1 MFHCNFSLP
10 SQETLSTLRFADR
23 AKAIK
28 TKAVVNESPT
38 EKIIRE
44 LREENA
50 QLLAKLKAATG
61 DPAAMAALL
70 AEAGGGEAEKEEDE
84 DEGKK
89 KFDEEEVEAMKKQM
103 EDELKRNQEEMEKM
117 KGD

>member
-1 MFHCNFSLP
+1 M
-10 SQETLSTLRFADR
+10 
-23 AKAIK
+23 
-28 TKAVVNESPT
+28 VNESPT

-61 DPAAMAALL
+61 DPAAMAKLL
-70 AEAGGGEAEKEEDE
+70 AEVDGEGEKEEDE
-84 DEGKK
+84 DDGKK
-89 KFDEEEVEAMKKQM
+89 KFDEEEVETMKKQM

-117 KGD
+117 KGKLSSSLICL